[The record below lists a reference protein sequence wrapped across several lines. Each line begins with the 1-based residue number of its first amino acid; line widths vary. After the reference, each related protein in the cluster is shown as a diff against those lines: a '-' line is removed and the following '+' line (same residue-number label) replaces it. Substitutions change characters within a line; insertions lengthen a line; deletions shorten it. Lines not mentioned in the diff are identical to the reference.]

1 MSSFAPGTDPRVMAE
16 LNQQLSTSKPITRT
30 GGTMF
35 SMDTVPMIRP
45 DPAFISARRNMMRA
59 VEGAAAG
66 RVDDYNRMV
75 SGIPGFPSFNAAKP
89 VGGQTLGSMPS
100 GNAGLSS
107 DAMTPEGQQMLANRK
122 LPEYLVSP
130 PADMQPQQRFN
141 PYQQQPQF
149 NPYQQ
154 FQQFQQ
160 QQQFNP
166 YQQFQQPQ
174 FNPFMGGLG
183 GLFGQMGGYGMGY
196 NPMMGGFGGGFNP
209 YMGGGFNP
217 MMGDFGGGFN
227 PMMGSQGFGGGM
239 QQVGFGQPQGGS
251 IYGQQGNQSP
261 FGGGFGGGFGSR
273 GYMNQ
278 LGGSAPAGQAAGFGM
293 IYT

>member
-16 LNQQLSTSKPITRT
+16 FERRFYGARVPGMVQGAEAQVTPQL
-30 GGTMF
+30 
-35 SMDTVPMIRP
+35 
-45 DPAFISARRNMMRA
+45 A
-59 VEGAAAG
+59 VRDAG

-75 SGIPGFPSFNAAKP
+75 SGIPGFPSFNAART

-107 DAMTPEGQQMLANRK
+107 DAMTPEGQQMLANLK
-122 LPEYLVSP
+122 LPEYRVPP

-141 PYQQQPQF
+141 PYQQQRF

-160 QQQFNP
+160 QQFNP
-166 YQQFQQPQ
+166 YQQFQQQQ

-183 GLFGQMGGYGMGY
+183 GLFSQMGGYGMGY
-196 NPMMGGFGGGFNP
+196 NPMMGGFGGFGNGF
-209 YMGGGFNP
+209 GGFGNGFGGYNP
-217 MMGDFGGGFN
+217 MMGGGGFGGGFN
-227 PMMGSQGFGGGM
+227 PMMGGQGFGGGM
-239 QQVGFGQPQGGS
+239 QQGNFAQPQGGS
-251 IYGQQGNQSP
+251 SP

-278 LGGSAPAGQAAGFGM
+278 MSGSAPAGQAAGFGM
-293 IYT
+293 Y